1 MICGGEAKS
10 VRQPIVV
17 IWKHWLLSL
26 APRLFSEKL
35 KASVAQCSLTVDVTG
50 HSILGPPKMVHSWK
64 RLVVASL
71 PLTACGIGNCQ
82 KYSIPVNNNA
92 LELCDHLLLSLVN

>member
-1 MICGGEAKS
+1 MCGGEAKS

-71 PLTACGIGNCQ
+71 PLTACRIGICQ
-82 KYSIPVNNNA
+82 KESYPVNTPPLNVGDN
-92 LELCDHLLLSLVN
+92 LLLSLVN

>member
-71 PLTACGIGNCQ
+71 PLTASAIAICQ
-82 KYSIPVNNNA
+82 KYSIPA
-92 LELCDHLLLSLVN
+92 DTLHPQLPHHTLLSS

>member
-1 MICGGEAKS
+1 MCGGEAKS

-71 PLTACGIGNCQ
+71 PLTACLIRICK
-82 KYSIPVNNNA
+82 KYSIPGNTNPPNVR
-92 LELCDHLLLSLVN
+92 DKLLLLLLN